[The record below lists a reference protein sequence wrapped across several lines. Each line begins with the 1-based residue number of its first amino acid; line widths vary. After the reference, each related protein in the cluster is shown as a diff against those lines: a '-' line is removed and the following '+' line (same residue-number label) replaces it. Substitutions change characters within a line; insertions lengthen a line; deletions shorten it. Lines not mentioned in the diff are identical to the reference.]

1 MCELEVG
8 TYFLSNDGAGPLSAR
23 LLWIAGDTARM
34 KRWRGREYDK
44 STKVVYFELPVRF
57 LSSKKCGWKQ
67 IEAIGR

>member
-1 MCELEVG
+1 
-8 TYFLSNDGAGPLSAR
+8 
-23 LLWIAGDTARM
+23 M